1 MEKLLIAIETNDHAE
16 IRSLNTEYN
25 LANNPIAGKYA
36 VTYAIELSAIG
47 VLFDDML
54 EEHYD
59 LNVMDKYGATPLNT
73 AVFSGS
79 SNLVET
85 LIKSGADPNRDI
97 WMSPLYLSIVTI
109 RDAKKKMDILLKHNA
124 IFMNAEEKGEV
135 IGILNGI
142 KLNDYVD
149 KINAIPVKNVKAK

>member
-1 MEKLLIAIETNDHAE
+1 
-16 IRSLNTEYN
+16 
-25 LANNPIAGKYA
+25 
-36 VTYAIELSAIG
+36 
-47 VLFDDML
+47 
-54 EEHYD
+54 
-59 LNVMDKYGATPLNT
+59 MDKYGATPLNT